1 MSRGAE
7 KRSAARLA
15 AAQALYELEVSGKGV
30 NEAIAEFEA
39 HWLGREVEDIPAR
52 EADAVFFRDVV
63 TGFVR
68 EQPMLDRRIDNAL
81 TKDWPLRRVE
91 SVLRAI
97 LRAASYELF
106 FRMDVPVRAVI
117 SEYIDVAH
125 AFYEDDESRI
135 VNAVL
140 DALAREARP
149 DDFTKARA

>member
-15 AAQALYELEVSGKGV
+15 AVQALYELEVSGKGV
-30 NEAIAEFEA
+30 NEAVAEFES

-52 EADAVFFRDVV
+52 EADATFFRDLVN
-63 TGFVR
+63 GFVR
-68 EQPMLDRRIDNAL
+68 EQPMLDVRIDAAL
-81 TKDWPLRRVE
+81 TKGWPLRRVE

-97 LRAASYELF
+97 LRTAAYELY
-106 FRMDVPVRAVI
+106 FRADVPVRAVI

-140 DALAREARP
+140 DALARDARP
-149 DDFTKARA
+149 GDFSKTHA

>member
-1 MSRGAE
+1 MPRGAE

-15 AAQALYELEVSGKGV
+15 AVQALYELEVSGKGV
-30 NEAIAEFEA
+30 NEAVAEFES
-39 HWLGREVEDIPAR
+39 HWLGREVESIPAR
-52 EADAVFFRDVV
+52 EADAAFFRDLVN
-63 TGFVR
+63 GFVR
-68 EQPMLDRRIDNAL
+68 EQPMLDKRIDAAL

-97 LRAASYELF
+97 LRSASYELF

-140 DALAREARP
+140 DVLAREARP

>member
-15 AAQALYELEVSGKGV
+15 AVQALYELELSGKGV
-30 NEAIAEFEA
+30 HEAVAEFEA
-39 HWLGREVEDIPAR
+39 HWLGREVESIPAR
-52 EADAVFFRDVV
+52 EADANFFRDIVN
-63 TGFVR
+63 GFVR
-68 EQPMLDRRIDNAL
+68 EQPLLDKRIDAAL
-81 TKDWPLRRVE
+81 TKDWPLRRIE

-97 LRAASYELF
+97 LRAAAYELF
-106 FRMDVPVRAVI
+106 FRMDVPPRAII

-125 AFYEDDESRI
+125 SFYEDDESRM

-140 DALAREARP
+140 DVLAREARP